1 MTGKTKGI
9 IGSVLSPACGAW
21 LRSQVS
27 QVDELQVNIAGGSLQ
42 ILGGTIP
49 QITVVA
55 VGAVYQG
62 LCLGSI
68 DLTAENIRVNLPQVV
83 RGQPLS
89 LLAPIPVLAVAKFTE
104 ADLQASLSA
113 PLLSNAITDL
123 LAQILATDSAQTKW
137 QIDWHHLQIAPAT
150 ITLQG
155 NLTTLG
161 QTALMTSMD
170 CPCPIE
176 LRMGLEIID
185 GHILHLDPL
194 AISCPIDLPGSDI
207 TQHKIDLG
215 SDVNITELNLSAG
228 LLICRGQI
236 QVNP

>member
-1 MTGKTKGI
+1 LTGKTKGI

-27 QVDELQVNIAGGSLQ
+27 QVDELQVNIVGGSLQ

-62 LCLGSI
+62 LWLGSI
-68 DLTAENIRVNLPQVV
+68 DLSAENIRVNLPQVV

-104 ADLQASLSA
+104 ADLQASLAA
-113 PLLSNAITDL
+113 PLLSNAVTDL
-123 LAQILATDSAQTKW
+123 LAQILATDSAQSKW
-137 QIDWHHLQIAPAT
+137 QIDWQQLQIAPAT

-155 NLTTLG
+155 NLTAIG
-161 QTALMTSMD
+161 QTAT
-170 CPCPIE
+170 IE
-176 LRMGLEIID
+176 LRMGLEILD

-194 AISCPIDLPGSDI
+194 SISCPIDLPGSDI
-207 TQHKIDLG
+207 TSYKIDLG
-215 SDVNITELNLSAG
+215 SDVNITALQLSEG
-228 LLICRGQI
+228 VLLCRGQI

>member
-1 MTGKTKGI
+1 LTGQTKGI

-27 QVDELQVNIAGGSLQ
+27 QVDELQVNIVGGSLQ

-62 LCLGSI
+62 LWLGSI
-68 DLTAENIRVNLPQVV
+68 DLSAENIRVNLPQVV

-104 ADLQASLSA
+104 ADLQASLAA
-113 PLLSNAITDL
+113 PLLSNAVTDL
-123 LAQILATDSAQTKW
+123 LAQILATDSAQSKW
-137 QIDWHHLQIAPAT
+137 QIDWQQLQIAPAT

-155 NLTTLG
+155 NLMAIG
-161 QTALMTSMD
+161 QTAT
-170 CPCPIE
+170 IE
-176 LRMGLEIID
+176 LRMGLEILD

-194 AISCPIDLPGSDI
+194 SISCPIDLPGSDI
-207 TQHKIDLG
+207 TSYKIDLG
-215 SDVNITELNLSAG
+215 SDVNITALQLSEG
-228 LLICRGQI
+228 VLLCRGQI

>member
-27 QVDELQVNIAGGSLQ
+27 QVDELQVQIGGGSLQ

-62 LCLGSI
+62 LYLGSI
-68 DLTAENIRVNLPQVV
+68 DLNAENIRVNLPQVV
-83 RGQPLS
+83 RGQPLC
-89 LLAPIPVLAVAKFTE
+89 LLAPIPVQAVAKFTE
-104 ADLQASLSA
+104 TDLQASLAA
-113 PLLSNAITDL
+113 PLLSNAISDL
-123 LAQILATDSAQTKW
+123 LTQILATDAAQSKW
-137 QIDWHHLQIAPAT
+137 QIDWQQLQILPKT
-150 ITLQG
+150 LVLQG
-155 NLTTLG
+155 NLTTIEG
-161 QTALMTSMD
+161 TAPL
-170 CPCPIE
+170 E
-176 LRMGLEIID
+176 LRMSLEIVD

-194 AISCPIDLPGSDI
+194 AISCPIDLPGSNI
-207 TQHKIDLG
+207 TSFKIDLG
-215 SDVNITELNLSAG
+215 RDVNITELHLNEG
-228 LLICRGQI
+228 LLLCRGQI

>member
-1 MTGKTKGI
+1 LTGKTKGI
-9 IGSVLSPACGAW
+9 VGSVLSPACGAW

-27 QVDELQVNIAGGSLQ
+27 QVDELQVDIAGGSLQ

-62 LCLGSI
+62 LWLGSI
-68 DLTAENIRVNLPQVV
+68 DLSAENIRVNLPQVV

-104 ADLQASLSA
+104 ADLQASLAA

-123 LAQILATDSAQTKW
+123 LAQILDTESTQSKW
-137 QIDWHHLQIAPAT
+137 QIDWQQLQIAPAT

-155 NLTTLG
+155 NLTVLDRTEPTTPG
-161 QTALMTSMD
+161 GCA
-170 CPCPIE
+170 CAIE
-176 LRMGLEIID
+176 LRMGLESSMVTSYTSNRWR
-185 GHILHLDPL
+185 L
-194 AISCPIDLPGSDI
+194 AVRSIYLAATLPATKSIWVAMSISPNS
-207 TQHKIDLG
+207 
-215 SDVNITELNLSAG
+215 N
-228 LLICRGQI
+228 
-236 QVNP
+236 

>member
-1 MTGKTKGI
+1 LTGKTKGI

-49 QITVVA
+49 QITVAA

-62 LCLGSI
+62 LYLGSI
-68 DLTAENIRVNLPQVV
+68 DLSAENIRVNLPQVV
-83 RGQPLS
+83 RGQPLC
-89 LLAPIPVLAVAKFTE
+89 LLAPIPVIAVAKFTE
-104 ADLQASLSA
+104 ADLQASLAA

-123 LAQILATDSAQTKW
+123 LAQILGTDSAQSQW
-137 QIDWHHLQIAPAT
+137 QIDWQQLQIAPAT
-150 ITLQG
+150 IILQG
-155 NLTTLG
+155 NLTTIG
-161 QTALMTSMD
+161 QTA
-170 CPCPIE
+170 PIE
-176 LRMGLEIID
+176 LRMGLDIVD

-194 AISCPIDLPGSDI
+194 KINCSIDLPGSDI
-207 TQHKIDLG
+207 DSYKIDLG
-215 SDVNITELNLSAG
+215 SDVNITELNLSEG

>member
-1 MTGKTKGI
+1 LTGQTKGI

-27 QVDELQVNIAGGSLQ
+27 QVDELQVNIVGGSLQ

-62 LCLGSI
+62 LWLGSI
-68 DLTAENIRVNLPQVV
+68 DLSAENIRVNLPQVV

-104 ADLQASLSA
+104 ADLQASLAA
-113 PLLSNAITDL
+113 PLLSNAVTDL
-123 LAQILATDSAQTKW
+123 LAQILATDSAQSKW
-137 QIDWHHLQIAPAT
+137 QIDWQQLQISPAT

-155 NLTTLG
+155 NLMAIG
-161 QTALMTSMD
+161 QTAT
-170 CPCPIE
+170 IE
-176 LRMGLEIID
+176 LRMGLEILD

-194 AISCPIDLPGSDI
+194 SISCPIDLPGSDI
-207 TQHKIDLG
+207 TSYKIDLG
-215 SDVNITELNLSAG
+215 SDVNITALQLSEG
-228 LLICRGQI
+228 VLLCRGQI

>member
-68 DLTAENIRVNLPQVV
+68 DLNAENIRVNLPQVI
-83 RGQPLS
+83 RGQPLC
-89 LLAPIPVLAVAKFTE
+89 LLAPIPVMAVAKFTE
-104 ADLQASLSA
+104 ADLQASLAA

-123 LAQILATDSAQTKW
+123 LAQILATSAQSKW
-137 QIDWHHLQIAPAT
+137 QIDWHHLHIAPAT

-155 NLTTLG
+155 NLTAIG
-161 QTALMTSMD
+161 QTA
-170 CPCPIE
+170 PIE
-176 LRMGLEIID
+176 LRMGLEIAD

-194 AISCPIDLPGSDI
+194 AISCPVDLPGSDI
-207 TQHKIDLG
+207 TSYKMDLG
-215 SDVNITELNLSAG
+215 SDVNITELHLSEG

>member
-62 LCLGSI
+62 LWLGSI
-68 DLTAENIRVNLPQVV
+68 DLSAENIRVNLPQVV

-155 NLTTLG
+155 NLT
-161 QTALMTSMD
+161 ALDRASE
-170 CPCPIE
+170 IE
-176 LRMGLEIID
+176 LRMGLEIVD

-194 AISCPIDLPGSDI
+194 AISCPIDLPGSDL
-207 TQHKIDLG
+207 TQYKVDLG
-215 SDVNITELNLSAG
+215 SDVNITELNLSEG
-228 LLICRGQI
+228 LLTCRGQI

>member
-1 MTGKTKGI
+1 LTGKTKGI

-62 LCLGSI
+62 LWLGSI
-68 DLTAENIRVNLPQVV
+68 DLSAENIRVNLPQVV
-83 RGQPLS
+83 RGQPLC

-104 ADLQASLSA
+104 ADLQASLAA

-123 LAQILATDSAQTKW
+123 LAQILATESAQSKW
-137 QIDWHHLQIAPAT
+137 QIDWQQLQIAPAT

-155 NLTTLG
+155 TLTAFDRTE
-161 QTALMTSMD
+161 
-170 CPCPIE
+170 PIE
-176 LRMGLEIID
+176 FRMGLEIVD
-185 GHILHLDPL
+185 GHILHLEPL
-194 AISCPIDLPGSDI
+194 AISCAIDLPGSDI
-207 TQHKIDLG
+207 TSYKIDLG
-215 SDVNITELNLSAG
+215 SDVNITELHLIEG
-228 LLICRGQI
+228 LLLCRGQI

>member
-1 MTGKTKGI
+1 LTGKTKGI

-21 LRSQVS
+21 LRKQVS
-27 QVDELQVNIAGGSLQ
+27 QVDELQVDIAGGSLQ

-62 LCLGSI
+62 LWLGSI
-68 DLTAENIRVNLPQVV
+68 DLSAENIRVNLPQVV

-104 ADLQASLSA
+104 ADLQASLAA
-113 PLLSNAITDL
+113 PLLSDAITDL
-123 LAQILATDSAQTKW
+123 LTQILATDSTQSKW
-137 QIDWHHLQIAPAT
+137 QIDWQQLQIAPAT
-150 ITLQG
+150 LTLKG
-155 NLTTLG
+155 HLSAVDRTE
-161 QTALMTSMD
+161 
-170 CPCPIE
+170 PIE
-176 LRMGLEIID
+176 LRMGLEIAD

-207 TQHKIDLG
+207 TSYKIDLG
-215 SDVNITELNLSAG
+215 SDVNITELQLSEG

>member
-1 MTGKTKGI
+1 LTGKTKGI

-68 DLTAENIRVNLPQVV
+68 DLSAENIRVNLPQVV
-83 RGQPLS
+83 RGQPLC
-89 LLAPIPVLAVAKFTE
+89 LLAPIPVLAEAKFTE
-104 ADLQASLSA
+104 ADLQASLAA

-123 LAQILATDSAQTKW
+123 LGQILATDSAQSKW

-155 NLTTLG
+155 NLTALG
-161 QTALMTSMD
+161 QVA
-170 CPCPIE
+170 PIE
-176 LRMGLEIID
+176 LSMGLEIAD

-207 TQHKIDLG
+207 TKYQIDLG
-215 SDVNITELNLSAG
+215 SDVNITELDLSDG